1 MQIWILRGLYVALAL
16 ATFVGFACGSDGGSN
31 GGTETPE
38 ATPRVF
44 PEPTITGNR
53 YTFPGRGYAVDIP
66 EGWTTD
72 PNSVAA
78 GSLVVDSFF
87 SSEQVDGVQTN
98 ITVSCEENPT
108 VSTSEYVEQRL
119 ETIRQL
125 DARDLQRSGA
135 LEVAGVPA
143 EMVQYSLVREDVTV
157 GKVDVMFVSG
167 PCAWTISLTAA
178 PSALEAAKTVL
189 GQFLQSFEILPTEAP

>member
-1 MQIWILRGLYVALAL
+1 MRIWTLGGLCVALAL
-16 ATFVGFACGSDGGSN
+16 ATLVGFACGSDGGSN

-38 ATPRVF
+38 AATPRVL

-87 SSEQVDGVQTN
+87 SSEEVDGVQTN

-125 DARDLQRSGA
+125 DARDLERSGT

-178 PSALEAAKTVL
+178 PSALDAAKATL
-189 GQFLQSFEILPTEAP
+189 NAFLSSFTILQE